1 MKSPQTN
8 PLLPSIHL
16 DAGLEIGYGSPLARF
31 GQAVILGGGT
41 HFLLARNGRGKT
53 TLLRTLA
60 RTLKPVAGHFGMEGF
75 TQYLP
80 EDLRFDAEITPAMVF
95 RMLLPKARLQDA
107 LDLAGRIELD
117 VKKPYGRLSTGNRR
131 KTNLLVAEL
140 SVKPDS
146 GNILLLDEPF
156 SGLDAFARQVFEEIW
171 HASSTNVLRLVSC
184 HPDYDSMEMP
194 SALMIEDHN
203 ARYLNG
209 HAQTWSQLKTLL
221 N

>member
-1 MKSPQTN
+1 MSHQV
-8 PLLPSIHL
+8 PSIHL
-16 DAGLEIGYGSPLARF
+16 DSGLEIGYGAPLAKF
-31 GQAVILGGGT
+31 GESVNLAGGT

-60 RTLKPVAGHFGMEGF
+60 RTLKPVAGNFRTEGF
-75 TQYLP
+75 MQYLP
-80 EDLRFDAEITPAMVF
+80 EDLRFDPEISPAMIF
-95 RMLLPKARLQDA
+95 RTLLPKNRLAGA
-107 LDLAGRIELD
+107 LDLASRIELD

-131 KTNLLVAEL
+131 KTNLIAAEF
-140 SVKPDS
+140 SVKPER

-171 HASSTNVLRLVSC
+171 HQSANNVLRLVSC

-194 SALMIEDHN
+194 SALMIEGKT
-203 ARYLNG
+203 ARHLKG
-209 HAQTWSQLKTLL
+209 RGQTWNQLKNLL

>member
-1 MKSPQTN
+1 MTTKQA
-8 PLLPSIHL
+8 PSIDL
-16 DAGLEIGYGSPLARF
+16 DSGLEIGYGNPIAKF
-31 GQAVILGGGT
+31 GQSVTLAGGT

-60 RTLKPVAGHFGMEGF
+60 RTLKPVSGNFRTRGF
-75 TQYLP
+75 MQYLP
-80 EDLRFDAEITPAMVF
+80 EDLRFDPEITPAMVF
-95 RMLLPKARLQDA
+95 RTLLPKARLSDA

-117 VKKPYGRLSTGNRR
+117 VRKPYGRLSTGNRR
-131 KTNLLVAEL
+131 KTNLIAAEF
-140 SVKPDS
+140 SVKPDT

-171 HASSTNVLRLVSC
+171 RESAANVLRLVSC

-194 SALMIEDHN
+194 SALMIEGHN
-203 ARYLNG
+203 ARHLG
-209 HAQTWSQLKTLL
+209 GSGQTWSQLKNLL